1 MHAWKFEIGCLSVCV
16 RKIGIGKT
24 EIVTSQQHSPS
35 ARTFDAKRHS
45 ADVRMVQSPLSSS
58 DDDEDDDDND
68 GGHAHDK
75 DEKVG
80 LCENSIVDT

>member
-1 MHAWKFEIGCLSVCV
+1 
-16 RKIGIGKT
+16 
-24 EIVTSQQHSPS
+24 
-35 ARTFDAKRHS
+35 
-45 ADVRMVQSPLSSS
+45 MVQSPLSSS

-80 LCENSIVDT
+80 LCENFYC

>member
-1 MHAWKFEIGCLSVCV
+1 
-16 RKIGIGKT
+16 
-24 EIVTSQQHSPS
+24 
-35 ARTFDAKRHS
+35 
-45 ADVRMVQSPLSSS
+45 MVQSPLSSS

-80 LCENSIVDT
+80 LCEHFYC